1 MISVLAYK
9 QSFRNIFFVK
19 SLGILL
25 NHDQKI
31 NYHGKRYTS
40 QHIHRHCHCEER
52 TSARVQPQTTT
63 TITAVGRENL
73 AIHTTAPIEQ
83 VPNFYAG
90 YRV

>member
-19 SLGILL
+19 SLAILL

-40 QHIHRHCHCEER
+40 QHIRRHCHCEER
-52 TSARVQPQTTT
+52 TSARV
-63 TITAVGRENL
+63 
-73 AIHTTAPIEQ
+73 
-83 VPNFYAG
+83 
-90 YRV
+90 